1 MEFFQTLEAI
11 IQISDPYEK
20 MEQFKRFYTLF
31 QNGSIPMNHEQKSI
45 MFHEPSFRGFCEIVD
60 PQKVPR
66 RSRFGTAEG
75 RAILLHAIAHI
86 EYSAIDLAL
95 DAAYRFK
102 NLPKQFY
109 KDWLQV
115 ADDECRHF
123 LMIDSLLKELGY
135 RYGDFPVHQGLFDAG
150 KASQTLIDR
159 MAVVPRYLEANGLD
173 ANPRIIQKLKKFHDP
188 FAIKMTQALDIILT
202 EEIAHVKKGDFW
214 FRWAC
219 EQAGCEDI
227 EKEYFQRIEKIY
239 PGTLHSKTEVNIEA
253 RKKAGFSC
261 REIELLSKERIDC
274 G

>member
-20 MEQFKRFYTLF
+20 IERFKAFYTRF
-31 QNGSIPMNHEQKSI
+31 RKGMFFINHDQRSIV
-45 MFHEPSFRGFCEIVD
+45 FTEPSFKGHCKIVD
-60 PQKVPR
+60 PQEVPR
-66 RSRFGTAEG
+66 RSRFGTVQG

-102 NLPKQFY
+102 NMPKQFY
-109 KDWLQV
+109 EDWLEV

-123 LMIDSLLKELGY
+123 VMIDALLNEIGY

-150 KASQTLIDR
+150 SASLTLIDR

-173 ANPRIIQKLKKFHDP
+173 ANPKIIQKLQKFQDP

-202 EEIAHVKKGDFW
+202 EEIGHVQKGDFW

-219 EQAGCEDI
+219 EKENIEDI
-227 EKEYFQRIEKIY
+227 EKEYFHRVEKIY
-239 PGTLHSKTEVNIEA
+239 PGTVHSKTHINVEA
-253 RKKAGFSC
+253 RRKAGFSC
-261 REIELLSKERIDC
+261 REIVLLARDNIGC